1 VVRAHRRRRS
11 PSFRATTLYP
21 SNLISCSQPGP
32 AGGLS
37 ASAGWQ
43 GWMKPGGLERDR
55 IGRET
60 RQSIC
65 RRERKGGAGS
75 FNRLWPRLRIP
86 HAEAFIRLPLAAH
99 EANER
104 SSPSEWKSSL
114 SRSGGPECRPLL
126 GRWNGGARFG
136 ILAIAVTAA
145 PVRAVFG
152 ECAAL

>member
-1 VVRAHRRRRS
+1 
-11 PSFRATTLYP
+11 
-21 SNLISCSQPGP
+21 
-32 AGGLS
+32 
-37 ASAGWQ
+37 
-43 GWMKPGGLERDR
+43 MKPGGLERDR

-60 RQSIC
+60 RQSIR

-75 FNRLWPRLRIP
+75 FNRLGPRLRIP

-104 SSPSEWKSSL
+104 SSPSEWKSL
-114 SRSGGPECRPLL
+114 SRSEPKFEEYRGGPECRPLL

-136 ILAIAVTAA
+136 ILAIAITAA